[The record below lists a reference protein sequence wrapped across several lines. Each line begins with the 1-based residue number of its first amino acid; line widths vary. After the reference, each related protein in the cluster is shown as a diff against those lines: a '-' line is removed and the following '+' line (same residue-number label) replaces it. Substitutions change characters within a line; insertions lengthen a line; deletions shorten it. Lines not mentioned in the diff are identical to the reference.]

1 MKSHRFLSSLA
12 VTVALLA
19 PGLVQTAAAQTHTV
33 AVAKA
38 GPVSVRVYDRSHKD
52 YHDWNDEE
60 DRSYRAYLNTNHQ
73 SYRPISRLSRTQQT
87 KYWNSRHSNNGR

>member
-12 VTVALLA
+12 VAVALLA
-19 PGLVQTAAAQTHTV
+19 PGLVQTAAAQTR
-33 AVAKA
+33 AVAKV
-38 GPVSVRVYDRSHKD
+38 GPVTVRVYDRAHKD

-60 DRSYRAYLNTNHQ
+60 DRSYRAYLSTNHQ

-87 KYWNSRHSNNGR
+87 RYWNSRHSNNGR